1 MPGVEELLETLS
13 AETTKPKLHFAV
25 ATGTRTEH
33 YTLKT
38 SHLTKL
44 FSYFPANQIV
54 LGDDERL
61 KRVKPWP
68 DIYLLALDKIN
79 EGIRRRKK
87 EEGSTE
93 TEVTKDECLVLE
105 DALQGVESARRAGM
119 RVIWWPHKGL
129 LEEYKGREKEVLAG
143 LTGQL
148 KEEEVVDSD
157 VIEDELGLKEKPG
170 EIDDGRAELLLSL
183 EGFSFQRYGIDVGD
197 RCP

>member
-1 MPGVEELLETLS
+1 
-13 AETTKPKLHFAV
+13 
-25 ATGTRTEH
+25 
-33 YTLKT
+33 
-38 SHLTKL
+38 
-44 FSYFPANQIV
+44 
-54 LGDDERL
+54 
-61 KRVKPWP
+61 
-68 DIYLLALDKIN
+68 
-79 EGIRRRKK
+79 
-87 EEGSTE
+87 
-93 TEVTKDECLVLE
+93 
-105 DALQGVESARRAGM
+105 M